1 MPFPTWA
8 RHFKMGGRGGAQ
20 AKLGL
25 VVYSVPLME
34 ICIVSMVDE
43 VTDPQHRFFTSRNMF
58 VLVDGLSE

>member
-1 MPFPTWA
+1 
-8 RHFKMGGRGGAQ
+8 MGGRGGAQ